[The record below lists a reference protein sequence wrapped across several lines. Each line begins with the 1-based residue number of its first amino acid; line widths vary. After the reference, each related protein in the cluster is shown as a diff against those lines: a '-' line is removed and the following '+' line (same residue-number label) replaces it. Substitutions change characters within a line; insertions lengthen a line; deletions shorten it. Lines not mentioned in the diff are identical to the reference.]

1 MFGFIFKSS
10 FFFLVKIFS
19 SFSLLRF
26 SFGNEKIVL
35 ILNGLKSLFKLS
47 DSFLLSFISL
57 FILLSK
63 ILRPIKLYSKF
74 KFWKFFIS
82 EDFFEEFININSFLK
97 GEINCFL
104 YNFELKFKGRKFKS
118 LSTLDLKK

>member
-1 MFGFIFKSS
+1 MFEFIFKSS

-104 YNFELKFKGRKFKS
+104 YNFELKFKGKKFKS
-118 LSTLDLKK
+118 LSTLWI

>member
-1 MFGFIFKSS
+1 MFEFIFKSS

-104 YNFELKFKGRKFKS
+104 YNFELKFKGKKFKS

>member
-10 FFFLVKIFS
+10 FFFLVNIFS
-19 SFSLLRF
+19 LFSLLRF

-104 YNFELKFKGRKFKS
+104 YNFELKFKGKKFKS
-118 LSTLDLKK
+118 LSTL